1 MMQIDEKPDRSDPDL
16 YGLWC
21 HYMNNLV
28 NFDTNDNVIVILI
41 PEIIVSLKVTAT
53 TLILLEILIHS
64 LRPKT
69 LHLDG
74 WNQSDP

>member
-1 MMQIDEKPDRSDPDL
+1 MQIDEKPDRSDSL
-16 YGLWC
+16 YGLCC

-28 NFDTNDNVIVILI
+28 NFDTNDNAIVILI
-41 PEIIVSLKVTAT
+41 SEIIVSLM
-53 TLILLEILIHS
+53 EIPIHS

-74 WNQSDP
+74 

>member
-16 YGLWC
+16 YGLCC
-21 HYMNNLV
+21 HHMNNLV

-41 PEIIVSLKVTAT
+41 SDIIVSLIVTAT
-53 TLILLEILIHS
+53 TLILLEIPIHS

-74 WNQSDP
+74 